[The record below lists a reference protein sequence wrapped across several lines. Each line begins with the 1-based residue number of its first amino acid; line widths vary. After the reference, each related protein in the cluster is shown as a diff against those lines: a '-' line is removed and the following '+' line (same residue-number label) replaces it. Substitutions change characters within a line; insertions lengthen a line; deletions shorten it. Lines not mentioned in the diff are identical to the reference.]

1 MGEEVISVR
10 ANFHT
15 HNYRCGHAEG
25 DVEDYVKE
33 AIKEGYAEI
42 DFQYTDECI
51 ISDFE
56 NNEIEFTK
64 DGKIFNS

>member
-33 AIKEGYAEI
+33 AIKEGYSGNRNFRSLTIAEI
-42 DFQYTDECI
+42 SF
-51 ISDFE
+51 
-56 NNEIEFTK
+56 
-64 DGKIFNS
+64 